1 MHSLLP
7 HPSFLFPEFDRTAA
21 LPRWLL
27 KKPKVCLF
35 YPNQRNWMLKSK
47 TWVYKSSMWVSY
59 QETKSG
65 QLIGKGMNFP
75 LLPHL
80 PPLTPSAG
88 PPSSACKVRSRWDL
102 LGSYIIHNKDLAT
115 RNDFTSLLMCKSL
128 ETAQL
133 TFWDRYTCVHA
144 CMCVCIK
151 LKKKRKHWNKLPEEV
166 GDSRLKTGL
175 DKHLSENT
183 TMHLILSWS
192 WGKGWM
198 EMSGPLQPRDTAV
211 ILYIHICLAL
221 QVHVYFQSYCEKL
234 LAPMVFSGCESC
246 RLIIE
251 RSAVSWFH

>member
-1 MHSLLP
+1 
-7 HPSFLFPEFDRTAA
+7 
-21 LPRWLL
+21 
-27 KKPKVCLF
+27 
-35 YPNQRNWMLKSK
+35 
-47 TWVYKSSMWVSY
+47 MWVSY

-115 RNDFTSLLMCKSL
+115 RNDFTSLLMCESL

-133 TFWDRYTCVHA
+133 TFWDRYTCVRA

-183 TMHLILSWS
+183 AMHLILSWS